1 MGQGI
6 LAGHTVLELGT
17 MLAAPFATHIL
28 AQLGATVIKIEPPPG
43 DPTRSLVRGGPSGT
57 YIAYSRGK
65 ESLCLDLRTDDGQ
78 AVFRKL
84 LAKADVILHNLG
96 PDSARRL
103 NVTCESCLSVNP
115 KIIYCHIRGYGAGPL
130 ANELASN
137 PIAEA
142 ATGVMFEHRIDGR
155 PSRLGP
161 SYHDQFAGCYAVIGV
176 LAELLKKNGSSN
188 YHGVEVGLF
197 ETALH
202 VAARD
207 VVGVQLKTQ
216 LTGKAD
222 PEPSGEFAMPG
233 YGAYETADGRWLYLV
248 MLTDAHWRRFCEAVS
263 PPHENDPS
271 LATLRQRK
279 KQRTRVEDIVKSSI
293 GALAFDVATARL
305 NSFGVGFTEV
315 LPTAKVLE
323 APQAREPRKFTEF
336 SFQGLKF
343 EAPDFPI
350 GGGVNGADGPPRLL
364 GEDTREILSRLGYAD
379 VECDALL
386 KSGTVRV
393 PATEKPVWAP

>member
-6 LAGHTVLELGT
+6 LAGRTVLELGT

-28 AQLGATVIKIEPPPG
+28 AQLGATVVKIEPPGG

-84 LAKADVILHNLG
+84 LAEADVILHNLG

-103 NVTCESCLSVNP
+103 NVTYESCLSANP
-115 KIIYCHIRGYGAGPL
+115 EIIYCHIRGYGAGPL

-142 ATGVMFEHRIDGR
+142 ATGVMFEHRINGR

-176 LAELLKKNGSSN
+176 LAELLKKNGSSD
-188 YHGVEVGLF
+188 YHGVEVGLY

-233 YGAYETADGRWLYLV
+233 YGAYETSDGRWLYLV

-263 PPHENDPS
+263 PSHESDPS

-279 KQRTRVEDIVKSSI
+279 KQRTRVEDIVKSAV
-293 GALAFDVATARL
+293 GALAFDVAAARL
-305 NSFGVGFTEV
+305 TSFGVGFTEV
-315 LPTAKVLE
+315 LPTAKVLD
-323 APQAREPRKFTEF
+323 ATQAREPRKFTEF

-350 GGGVNGADGPPRLL
+350 GDGLNGRAEPPRLL
-364 GEDTREILSRLGYAD
+364 GEDTREILRRLGYEDA
-379 VECDALL
+379 EFDALL
-386 KSGTVRV
+386 KSGTVMT
-393 PATEKPVWAP
+393 PSTEKSIWAP